1 MKKRL
6 QLHRET
12 LVKLDSR
19 EAVRV
24 LAGVR
29 MVHETYDSGETYCW
43 CSQGCPP
50 QSDGCPE
57 PVETSGCNVY

>member
-19 EAVRV
+19 DAIRV

-29 MVHETYDSGETYCW
+29 LVHETFDSGETYCW

-50 QSDGCPE
+50 GSAGCSE
-57 PVETSGCNVY
+57 PVETAGCNVY